1 MLNRSKLALSLAL
14 VLAAA
19 SAATAATKHPVLHR
33 HHAVAQRQTPAGY
46 GSYGYSAPAPYVS
59 HQYTQ
64 PGEYTPPGG
73 DNFQDS
79 YGDAGN

>member
-19 SAATAATKHPVLHR
+19 SGAMAATKHPVLHR
-33 HHAVAQRQTPAGY
+33 HHAVAQRQAPAGY
-46 GSYGYSAPAPYVS
+46 GSYGYSAPAPYAS
-59 HQYTQ
+59 HQYNQ
-64 PGEYTPPGG
+64 QGEYTAPGG